1 MFRSH
6 PNSTRRDCI
15 LETNRRSFLTAITAV
30 LGALALHG
38 FSLGAQPASDARRPN
53 LLYIMTDQQHAG
65 MMSCTGN
72 KYLKTPA
79 MDSLAANGTR
89 FERAYAS
96 NPVCLPSRV
105 TMMTGYMPSH
115 FGIKTNA
122 GASTQMPEAVLMQSM
137 GWIFRNAGYETAFG
151 GKTHWPR
158 GMTPESLGFQSIS
171 RDQRE
176 QLAEAS
182 ARFIQTKR
190 DKPFLL
196 VVSLINPHDICYMA
210 IDDYTRA
217 TKTPAMYPKST
228 VERERLAEA
237 LKLPEGVSRKEFFER
252 LCPPLPDN
260 YEVPAL
266 EPECITKEY
275 LEARP
280 FRAYAREHF
289 TDERWRLHRWAYC
302 RLTER
307 VDGHVGRILGALR
320 QAGLEQETVIVF
332 SSDHGDLNA
341 AHRLEHKSILYEE
354 AARVPFIVSYK
365 GVTAAG
371 RVDDKH
377 LVSSGLDLIPT
388 LCDYA
393 GIEPPPGLSGRSVRA
408 LAEGREVDAWRDQ
421 VAVES
426 RAGRMLRTDRF
437 KYNVYESGRHREQLI
452 NLAND
457 PGEMI
462 NLAENPKYKD
472 VLTDHRKRLRRWVE
486 QIGDEIGKAYVPS
499 GQE

>member
-1 MFRSH
+1 V
-6 PNSTRRDCI
+6 
-15 LETNRRSFLTAITAV
+15 LAAKRRSFLVGIAAV
-30 LGALALHG
+30 VGALALTG
-38 FSLGAQPASDARRPN
+38 RSPSAQAANEAGRPN
-53 LLYIMTDQQHAG
+53 LIYIVTDQQHAG
-65 MMSCTGN
+65 MMSCAGN
-72 KYLKTPA
+72 KYLNTPG

-122 GASTQMPEAVLMQSM
+122 GSRTEMPEAVLKQSM

-158 GMTPESLGFQSIS
+158 NMTPESLGFQNIS

-176 QLAEAS
+176 GLAEAS
-182 ARFIQTKR
+182 VRFVQSKR

-210 IDDYTRA
+210 IDDYTKA
-217 TKTPAMYPKST
+217 AKEPAMYPKST
-228 VERERLAEA
+228 VERERLAQA
-237 LKLPEGVSRKEFFER
+237 LKLPDGVSREEFFER

-266 EPECITKEY
+266 EPEWITKEY
-275 LEARP
+275 LGARA
-280 FRAYAREHF
+280 FRTYAREHF

-302 RLTER
+302 RLTEM
-307 VDGHVGRILGALR
+307 VDAHVARILGALR
-320 QAGLEQETVIVF
+320 EAGLEQKTVIVF
-332 SSDHGDLNA
+332 SSDHGDLDA

-354 AARVPFIVSYK
+354 ATRVPFIVSYK

-371 RVDDKH
+371 RVDDEH
-377 LVSSGLDLIPT
+377 LVSAGLDLIPT

-408 LAEGREVDAWRDQ
+408 LAEGRQVDAWRDQ

-452 NLAND
+452 DLAND

-462 NLAENPKYKD
+462 NLAEDPKYKD
-472 VLTDHRKRLRRWVE
+472 ILTDHRKRLRRWVE
-486 QIGDEIGKAYVPS
+486 ETGDEIGKAYVPS
-499 GQE
+499 GAE